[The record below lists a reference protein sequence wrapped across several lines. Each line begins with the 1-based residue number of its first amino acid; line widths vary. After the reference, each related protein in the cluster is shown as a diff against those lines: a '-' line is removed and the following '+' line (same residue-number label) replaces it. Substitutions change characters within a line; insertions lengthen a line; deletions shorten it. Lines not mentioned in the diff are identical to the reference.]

1 MSKSLLTDSNAPS
14 AIPVAVDALFL
25 PDSLSALR
33 AQSAL
38 RQRLQL
44 TAAQRAEAE
53 SLSPCLG
60 ISLQQVYRRLRSGEL
75 SLTSK

>member
-1 MSKSLLTDSNAPS
+1 MSKSLTTDSNKPS
-14 AIPVAVDALFL
+14 TIATDALFL

-44 TAAQRAEAE
+44 TATQRAEVE
-53 SLSPCLG
+53 SLSPFLG
-60 ISLQQVYRRLRSGEL
+60 ISVQQVYRKLRSGEL
-75 SLTSK
+75 SLSTK

>member
-1 MSKSLLTDSNAPS
+1 MTKSLLTDSNESS
-14 AIPVAVDALFL
+14 ASDTLFL
-25 PDSLSALR
+25 PDSLSTLR
-33 AQSAL
+33 AQSTL

-44 TAAQRAEAE
+44 TAAQRAEVE
-53 SLSPCLG
+53 SLSPRLA

>member
-1 MSKSLLTDSNAPS
+1 MTKSLLTDSHESS
-14 AIPVAVDALFL
+14 AIQTSTDALFL
-25 PDSLSALR
+25 PESLTLLR

-44 TAAQRAEAE
+44 TAAQREEAE
-53 SLSPCLG
+53 NLSPYLG
-60 ISLQQVYRRLRSGEL
+60 ISMQQVYRRLRSGEL